1 MRLKAKVPEELRY
14 EVNISWD
21 GATGGI
27 AEAASSGK
35 SVSFD
40 TPREFGGLGRAPCPD
55 ELFLTSLGGCFLNTF
70 LYISRGLAKYIKDIR
85 VNVKCELVMRSGK
98 YVITSVGLNARVV
111 AKRELMEHLERL
123 ARTAFDYCHL
133 TSALSAE
140 VSVSFDLE
148 LVPV

>member
-1 MRLKAKVPEELRY
+1 MRLKAKVPKELRY

-21 GATGGI
+21 GATGGM
-27 AEAASSGK
+27 AKAVSSGK
-35 SVSFD
+35 SVPFD

-70 LYISRGLAKYIKDIR
+70 LYISKGLKEYIKDIR
-85 VNVKCELVMRSGK
+85 VNIKCELVMRSGK
-98 YVITSVGLNARVV
+98 YVIANVGLNVRVV
-111 AKRELMEHLERL
+111 AKKELTEHLERL

-133 TSALSAE
+133 VSALSAE
-140 VSVSFDLE
+140 VGVSFDLE